1 MGAARRYRKS
11 RAPKRKPPKRK
22 STFDKEKTKEEIPA
36 CSSSQTEVSAASLRR
51 CSAHKIKNS
60 LLKNNIE
67 MPKKCFSI
75 VNSQLLTDFL
85 WVIGKCPQY
94 LASIDLNHLLSKTK
108 DFHIS

>member
-1 MGAARRYRKS
+1 MGAASRYRNS

-22 STFDKEKTKEEIPA
+22 STFDKEKTKEEMPA
-36 CSSSQTEVSAASLRR
+36 CSSSQIEVPAASLSP
-51 CSAHKIKNS
+51 SAHKIKNS

-67 MPKKCFSI
+67 MSKKCYST
-75 VNSQLLTDFL
+75 VNSQLLTGFL
-85 WVIGKCPQY
+85 SVIGKCPQY